1 MRCMIV
7 DDDVLSRNI
16 VKYFIENTEYLK
28 LSHICSNAIEASN
41 ILKTEEIDILYLDVE
56 MPEMSGLE
64 LLAVLEKPVE
74 VILITSVKD
83 YAVEAFEYRVTDF
96 LVKPVE
102 YSRFLKATQK
112 AKENI
117 ELQNRNNDK
126 EDHFYVKSDFKI
138 VKINFNELNFVEA
151 LADYVIINTTNNK
164 YIVHSTMKGIEQ
176 KLPKNIFVRVHRSFI
191 VNFNKIESIEDLSIK
206 IDKKVIPIGAS
217 YKDNFMN
224 KLNFL

>member
-1 MRCMIV
+1 MIV
-7 DDDVLSRNI
+7 DDDILSRNI
-16 VKYFIENTEYLK
+16 VKYFIENTEYLQ
-28 LSHICSNAIEASN
+28 LSHTCSNAIEAAN
-41 ILKTEEIDILYLDVE
+41 ILKTEQIDILYLDVE

-96 LVKPVE
+96 LVKPAE

-112 AKENI
+112 AKDNI

-138 VKINFNELNFVEA
+138 VKISFSELLFVEA
-151 LADYVIINTTNNK
+151 LADYVIINTVSNK

-176 KLPKNIFVRVHRSFI
+176 KLPKNIFIRVHRSFI
-191 VNFNKIESIEDLSIK
+191 VNFNKIESIEDLAIK

-217 YKDNFMN
+217 YKENFMN

>member
-1 MRCMIV
+1 MIV

-16 VKYFIENTEYLK
+16 IKYFIENTEYLR
-28 LSHICSNAIEASN
+28 LAHICSNAIEASN
-41 ILKTEEIDILYLDVE
+41 ILKNEPIDILYLDVE

-138 VKINFNELNFVEA
+138 VKINFNELLFVEA
-151 LADYVIINTTNNK
+151 LADYVIINTTTNK
-164 YIVHSTMKGIEQ
+164 YIVHSTMKGIES

-217 YKDNFMN
+217 YKENFMN